1 MLPQKVV
8 IREVGLRDG
17 LQPEKLFVP
26 TEEKVALA
34 DALVGAG
41 LRQIEATSFVSPRAV
56 PQMRDAAELA
66 RALDRSQDV
75 IYSALVAN
83 VRGARDA
90 VDAGM
95 CELQI
100 VVSCSDTHS
109 RKNVKMPKADSL
121 GQAAAIAVLAR
132 EHRVA
137 VRAALATTFGCPYEG
152 DIPFA
157 TVYSL
162 IDELQAAGI
171 KRFSLADTAGLANP
185 RQMSELCSEVVRKYP
200 CVEFSLHLHDTRG
213 MALACVLAGL
223 SSGITVFESSI
234 GGLGG
239 CPFIPQAT
247 GNVATEDLVYMLE
260 AMGIQTG
267 LDWQKLMDA
276 AMLAEKILGR
286 PLASRQLA
294 LANGRC
300 QPV

>member
-109 RKNVKMPKADSL
+109 RKNVKMSKADSL

-171 KRFSLADTAGLANP
+171 RRFSLADTAGLANP
-185 RQMSELCSEVVRKYP
+185 
-200 CVEFSLHLHDTRG
+200 
-213 MALACVLAGL
+213 
-223 SSGITVFESSI
+223 
-234 GGLGG
+234 
-239 CPFIPQAT
+239 
-247 GNVATEDLVYMLE
+247 
-260 AMGIQTG
+260 
-267 LDWQKLMDA
+267 
-276 AMLAEKILGR
+276 
-286 PLASRQLA
+286 
-294 LANGRC
+294 GRC
-300 QPV
+300 RNYALK